1 MSYIGRSSKLF
12 QRAYTKVSF
21 LATAGQTSKTGL
33 SYTPTFVEVY
43 VNGVLLTD
51 TTDFTATNGNSVTF
65 TVALLLNDEVTVV
78 SLKTFTV
85 ADHYNKSEADTL
97 LAAKSPLANPS
108 FTGNVGIGT
117 SSPSGLLHLQSSAP
131 AMYITDTTNNTDV
144 AISSNNSGDLI
155 FNADLNNVAASTN
168 MQFKLDG
175 SEAMRIDSSG
185 NVGIG
190 TSSPAQKLTV
200 FGTGVGNATVQIE
213 GEGGADPY
221 INFLTNNAQHWS
233 LGVDDSD
240 SDKFKLSEH
249 SALGTNDYLTVDVT
263 GNVGIGRTSQGIK
276 LDVLGAAS
284 GHPCRIQSPAAGVG
298 LLLDNT
304 SSSGTIYFTH
314 FRVNNVQKGQITS
327 DRNSVTYGS
336 NSDYRLKENVVP
348 MTGATEAVKLLKP
361 VNFDWIETGDNVNGF
376 LAHELAEVVP
386 EAATGTKDAMM
397 DEEYEVTPA
406 TGDVFTAGSEAGFTE
421 VSPAIAAEPAYY
433 DVDGNVIK
441 AEVIAQAAVH
451 EAYDEVAEI
460 VHFSQVEQPETLEEG
475 QQWRETTAQV
485 MGTRSVPDMQ
495 GIDQSKLVP
504 LLTATIQELIAR
516 IETLE
521 QGE

>member
-1 MSYIGRSSKLF
+1 MSYLGRSAKLSLKA
-12 QRAYTKVSF
+12 QEKVSF

-85 ADHYNKSEADTL
+85 ADHYNKTEADTL
-97 LAAKSPLANPS
+97 LAAKSPLASPS
-108 FTGNVGIGT
+108 FTGTVTADGLVVDGAALVRSGNALTLNRSDNAVGGAMSYVAGTGFIFNDANGDGTSFNVG
-117 SSPSGLLHLQSSAP
+117 
-131 AMYITDTTNNTDV
+131 
-144 AISSNNSGDLI
+144 
-155 FNADLNNVAASTN
+155 AAN
-168 MQFKLDG
+168 R
-175 SEAMRIDSSG
+175 MRIESSG

-190 TSSPAQKLTV
+190 TSSPASALQVSGAVANVQTTKGVHLGMTANSYASIEMV
-200 FGTGVGNATVQIE
+200 GASGGDGWIDFKDVDDTDYSERIRGGTGSLEFRTSGSEAMRI
-213 GEGGADPY
+213 D
-221 INFLTNNAQHWS
+221 S
-233 LGVDDSD
+233 LGSVLVGTDSAFD
-240 SDKFKLSEH
+240 AYYRVNIDGQGQGGLSIKTD
-249 SALGTNDYLTVDVT
+249 GT
-263 GNVGIGRTSQGIK
+263 GGRTALQFRN
-276 LDVLGAAS
+276 AN
-284 GHPCRIQSPAAGVG
+284 GVVG
-298 LLLDNT
+298 KINT
-304 SSSGTIYFTH
+304 SGSATSY
-314 FRVNNVQKGQITS
+314 ITS
-327 DRNSVTYGS
+327 
-336 NSDYRLKENVVP
+336 SDYRLKELDVP
-348 MTGATEAVKLLKP
+348 MEGATERVKALRP
-361 VNFDWIETGDNVNGF
+361 INFAWKVDGSRVDGF
-376 LAHELAEVVP
+376 YAHELAEVVP

-421 VSPAIAAEPAYY
+421 VSAAVKAEPAYY

-451 EAYDEVAEI
+451 EAYEAVAEVI
-460 VHFSQVEQPETLEEG
+460 HSADVEQPETLEEG

-521 QGE
+521 GV